1 MIPLVALSFFH
12 HLLPESGVHQ
22 LMAPVKEALPFPT
35 DPYFCMLIAFFLIYV
50 PMGIRLMFQFDY
62 SKNPL
67 TMVMWVAGGFLPN
80 TTPRKSIK
88 ELTEGSAAM
97 DRLQGSHLNQLEG
110 FPLFAA
116 GVLSAMQAGVD
127 PAVVSDYALLYCIAR
142 IGYVIFYN
150 ISFVNTLG
158 FIRTNCWFA
167 CLGIQTKLFLLA
179 SAATRA

>member
-1 MIPLVALSFFH
+1 
-12 HLLPESGVHQ
+12 
-22 LMAPVKEALPFPT
+22 
-35 DPYFCMLIAFFLIYV
+35 
-50 PMGIRLMFQFDY
+50 
-62 SKNPL
+62 
-67 TMVMWVAGGFLPN
+67 
-80 TTPRKSIK
+80 
-88 ELTEGSAAM
+88 M